1 MAIKKLKL
9 SAAVFGA
16 AMCLPLA
23 SPLAAQTT
31 DPLFANWRW
40 APESLGS
47 RPAGMGG
54 AFVALA
60 DSVKAA
66 HINPAGLT
74 LIPVN
79 EVGLS
84 SGRPWFGV
92 GIGGGGPRFR
102 VAGYAAEIDGTR
114 VEVDQQAG
122 AGSSGRG
129 GFLESSSWEAGLA
142 VGSQVLR
149 RLKVGAAVNWTA
161 PSMDGERRSVD
172 AGGAET
178 VTKFHGDGGQLN
190 FTFGALLE
198 LLRVDVK
205 QLPSVRVGISYRR
218 GFDWSGQI
226 ENASDLGPGARS
238 VDIRRPS
245 VISTGLG
252 WRFTDRWTFAL
263 QGDIIRNRE
272 VLETL
277 KRNVG
282 ARASGFLL
290 SDQVEPRFGTEWAW
304 PIPCGCG
311 VMKFRGGL
319 RYESSG
325 RLRYRGTDAVTA
337 AAFPDE
343 PGRTVTS
350 LGASFFTEYFG
361 RALRLDVD
369 SKDVLRGPDLSF
381 GIVWRF

>member
-1 MAIKKLKL
+1 LAVDKLKL
-9 SAAVFGA
+9 PAAVLGTA
-16 AMCLPLA
+16 LCLPLA

-31 DPLFANWRW
+31 DPLFARWRW

-60 DSVKAA
+60 DSVKSAYA
-66 HINPAGLT
+66 NPAGLT
-74 LIPVN
+74 LIPIN
-79 EVGLS
+79 EIGFS
-84 SGRPWFGV
+84 SGRPWFGF
-92 GIGGGGPRFR
+92 GLGGGSRRFR
-102 VAGYAAEIDGTR
+102 LAGYAAKIDGTR
-114 VEVDQQAG
+114 VALDPSLG
-122 AGSSGRG
+122 AGSSGS
-129 GFLESSSWEAGLA
+129 GFLESSSWESGLA
-142 VGSQVLR
+142 VGSQVVR

-161 PSMDGERRSVD
+161 PSMNGERRNVD
-172 AGGAET
+172 AGGGET
-178 VTKFHGDGGQLN
+178 VTTFHGDGGQIN
-190 FTFGALLE
+190 FTVGALLE
-198 LLRVDVK
+198 LLNVDVK
-205 QLPSVRVGISYRR
+205 QLPSVRLGISYRR

-238 VDIRRPS
+238 IDIRRPS

-252 WRFTDRWTFAL
+252 WRFTDRWSFAL

-277 KRNVG
+277 RRNVG
-282 ARASGFLL
+282 DRASGFLL
-290 SDQVEPRFGTEWAW
+290 SDQVEPRFGTEWSW

-325 RLRYRGTDAVTA
+325 RLRYGGTDAVIA